1 MKKILLYTFLFSLLT
16 ASLYAKNIVIDQK
29 NNKFSQVEIQV
40 KVGDTITFTNSDP
53 FAHNAYTDEEN
64 NEFDLGSQKPNE
76 SKVVHVLGKGKFLVE
91 CVIHPDMA
99 LNVVVVE

>member
-1 MKKILLYTFLFSLLT
+1 MRKILLCIFLLSAGLF
-16 ASLYAKNIVIDQK
+16 AKNITIDQK
-29 NNKFSQVEIQV
+29 NNKFSEAEIRV

-53 FAHNAYTDEEN
+53 FSHNAYTDEEN

-76 SKVVHVLGKGKFLVE
+76 TKIVHILGKGKFLVE

-99 LNVVVVE
+99 LNVIVEE

>member
-1 MKKILLYTFLFSLLT
+1 MKKILLFTLLLSLSLF
-16 ASLYAKNIVIDQK
+16 AKNITIDQK
-29 NNKFSQVEIQV
+29 NNQFSQAEIHV

-76 SKVVHVLGKGKFLVE
+76 KKVVHILGNGQFLVE
-91 CVIHPDMA
+91 CVIHPEMA
-99 LNVVVVE
+99 LNVIVDE